1 MGGGAPGF
9 GDDGGGPGWLWE
21 YGGRWVEVPP
31 GLGMMG
37 VVLGGCGSMG
47 EHGGRCPR
55 VWGGAPGWLG
65 DAFYSWGRHRR
76 FHIVGAHGHIWGAEH
91 YSQSNGGA

>member
-1 MGGGAPGF
+1 MVREPGAG
-9 GDDGGGPGWLWE
+9 E
-21 YGGRWVEVPP
+21 HGGRWVEVPP
-31 GLGMMG
+31 GLGMG
-37 VVLGGCGSMG
+37 VVLGG
-47 EHGGRCPR
+47 GGPGWLWEYGGAWGG
-55 VWGGAPGWLG
+55 VPPGLGGAPGWLG

>member
-21 YGGRWVEVPP
+21 YGGAWGEVPP
-31 GLGMMG
+31 GL
-37 VVLGGCGSMG
+37 
-47 EHGGRCPR
+47 
-55 VWGGAPGWLG
+55 GGAPGWLG